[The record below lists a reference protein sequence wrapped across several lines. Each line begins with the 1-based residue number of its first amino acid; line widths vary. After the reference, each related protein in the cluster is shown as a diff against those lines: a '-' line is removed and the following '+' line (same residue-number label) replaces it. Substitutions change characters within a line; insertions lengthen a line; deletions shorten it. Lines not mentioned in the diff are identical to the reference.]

1 MKPVALILSIGTFF
15 YFLIALGYWDNGGQ
29 FAWISPD
36 EVFHAITFPP
46 LSFLAFG
53 LFIYGLVRLV
63 TGKGLRIYYSAVGLF
78 ALPLCSLYALDQIKA
93 GRAESRREYA
103 GDWSGKSDALAAIL
117 LDYYKLHPNRFHF
130 VGDSEEVTVDGFLE
144 YCESRP
150 DFASLNCPHDS
161 EQLLDFTGRPVHYY
175 VALNDDGHVGPWA
188 VTPDPTSSVRVGIA
202 ANSDALAGFAPPQK

>member
-63 TGKGLRIYYSAVGLF
+63 TGKSLRIYYSAVGLF

-93 GRAESRREYA
+93 GRAEKYFGNYRFNAPLENVRVRQPNSYRLPVSRYDLMTDSIF
-103 GDWSGKSDALAAIL
+103 GCTAI
-117 LDYYKLHPNRFHF
+117 
-130 VGDSEEVTVDGFLE
+130 
-144 YCESRP
+144 
-150 DFASLNCPHDS
+150 A
-161 EQLLDFTGRPVHYY
+161 
-175 VALNDDGHVGPWA
+175 
-188 VTPDPTSSVRVGIA
+188 SSVLAPDVSRFDNHRAFRKPIAEQTCRIPDGIA
-202 ANSDALAGFAPPQK
+202 GLVPVLSIEQRE